1 MVKVSSAEFQ
11 RNFGHYQDVALG
23 EPVTITRNGR
33 ERTVMISAEEY
44 QRLMRGRRRV
54 FAIEDMT
61 EKQIAA
67 LRKAKMPAKYNHL
80 NKELKGWRP

>member
-11 RNFGHYQDVALG
+11 RKFGHYQDVALG

-44 QRLMRGRRRV
+44 QRLIRGRRRV
-54 FAIEDMT
+54 FKAGELT
-61 EKQIAA
+61 KEQIAA
-67 LRKAKMPAKYNHL
+67 LKKAKVPDEYKYL
-80 NKELKGWRP
+80 NAELKGWRG